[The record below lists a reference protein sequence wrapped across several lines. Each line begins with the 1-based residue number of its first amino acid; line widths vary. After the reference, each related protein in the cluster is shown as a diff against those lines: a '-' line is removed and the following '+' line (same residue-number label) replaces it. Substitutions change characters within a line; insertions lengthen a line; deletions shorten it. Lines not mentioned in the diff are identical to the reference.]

1 MYQQAPNPNPGLICP
16 QVTVSDY
23 LQACKCKG
31 GAPVAFQYIGGGE
44 ASQFLK
50 DLVCFGSAIGALE
63 PLTTIRPG
71 ACDLVTVFDKT
82 VPIPPATL
90 DALGQVVP
98 GEVKLIQICAP
109 MGQALVVEKLRA
121 LPANL
126 TSTQSG
132 DIVFK
137 RLAVFG
143 FSEGFCPPGEPAD
156 GDDLGTFQNIEH
168 VLLSPESGFDVHGR
182 NFDLFSPGLI
192 HIHARMWATC

>member
-1 MYQQAPNPNPGLICP
+1 MYELASPVITCS

-23 LQACKCKG
+23 LKACKCKG
-31 GAPVAFQYIGGGE
+31 GAPLSFENVLASPN

-50 DLVCFGSAIGALE
+50 DLVCFASSIGALE
-63 PLTTIRPG
+63 PLTTVRPG
-71 ACDLVTVFDKT
+71 ACDLVTVFDKWVT
-82 VPIPPATL
+82 IPPATL
-90 DALGQVVP
+90 NAAGQIVP
-98 GEVKLIQICAP
+98 GEAKLIQICAP
-109 MGQALVVEKLRA
+109 MGQALVVERLRA

-126 TSTQSG
+126 TSMTSG

-156 GDDLGTFQNIEH
+156 GDDLGTYQNIEH